1 MEPFEEAAAGAAG
14 VTVPAPAPDPV
25 PAPAPDRVPAP
36 GTVGSPDPGTVGVP
50 VPGPTPAPGPAP
62 GAAHASDGVLA
73 SSVVAPPQPATL
85 RLRTQ
90 QCFPLGH
97 IPVAGFVGSSPFLH
111 AFLQLPS
118 LFAHFLTYQL
128 PAERRASHQAWV
140 LSRPR

>member
-1 MEPFEEAAAGAAG
+1 MEPFGEAAAG
-14 VTVPAPAPDPV
+14 VTV

-36 GTVGSPDPGTVGVP
+36 GTVGLDPGTVP
-50 VPGPTPAPGPAP
+50 VPGPVLDPTPAPGPAP
-62 GAAHASDGVLA
+62 GAAHASDDVLV

-90 QCFPLGH
+90 QRFPLGH